1 MIVEGA
7 FLMVMVCSGD
17 IRDQN
22 CGDQFYPESWYSVN
36 GSNPKEEC
44 EKFLR
49 EEFDPKNYVTLAEDE
64 YAAVRCE

>member
-36 GSNPKEEC
+36 GSNPKEE
-44 EKFLR
+44 
-49 EEFDPKNYVTLAEDE
+49 FDPKNYVTLAEDE